1 MKIVFYLTLMLF
13 CVPINIEA
21 QSDSNIALKTT
32 RMSNNII
39 IVQTESG
46 TDNQLALNTDE
57 GIVVFGTHWSLD
69 IEKEYRAIVEREFN
83 KTIYKYVVNPRS
95 RIISTGGNALY
106 KDAIIVAE
114 EDVYNDMI
122 SKKANL
128 QDELQREIRVFT
140 VKAERSRNIL
150 KQENLSKEDQE
161 GHTSWMNYCQKIADD
176 LKAGYDL
183 VLPSIVFTEKIYL
196 NLGNMVLHLDRF
208 NKNGLIIWIP
218 EEKFLMFTSMFDP
231 LHIIVLPR
239 NEKLE
244 IDKWITILEDYIAKC
259 SDVKQVVLGYKGIW
273 PLKKIEDR
281 KNFIKHLWSAVQ
293 NATKEGKDFDQVKN
307 ELSLDND
314 FSYIKDWD
322 VYKNEGE
329 DWVKGDFEKILVE
342 LWTQLH
348 KPIDSYI
355 EDYIDK
361 HGVEKGVYELYDI
374 LENRKAEFYI
384 SENNLNILGYR
395 LLNKELL
402 DTAIEVFKINTEYYP
417 ESANAYDSLGEA
429 YMKNGQLKLAISS
442 YEKSLEL
449 NPDNKNAKEMLSK
462 LKAN

>member
-1 MKIVFYLTLMLF
+1 MKTVFSLTFILF
-13 CVPINIEA
+13 SIPIYINA
-21 QSDSNIALKTT
+21 QSDSRIALKAI
-32 RMSNNII
+32 RLSDNII

-57 GIVVFGTHWSLD
+57 GIVVFGTHWGLD
-69 IEKEYRAIVEREFN
+69 IEREYRAIVEKVFKQTN
-83 KTIYKYVVNPRS
+83 YKYVINPQS

-106 KDAIIVAE
+106 KDAIIIAE
-114 EDVYNDMI
+114 EDVYNEML
-122 SKKANL
+122 SNNVKL
-128 QDELQREIRVFT
+128 QDELQKEIRVFT
-140 VKAERSRNIL
+140 LKAERSRNIL
-150 KQENLSKEDQE
+150 MQENLSKEDQE
-161 GHTSWMNYCQKIADD
+161 EHTSWMNYCQRIADD
-176 LKAGYDL
+176 LRAGYDL
-183 VLPSIVFTEKIYL
+183 VLPTVVFTKKIYL
-196 NLGNMVLHLDRF
+196 NLGNMVLQLDRF

-244 IDKWITILEDYIAKC
+244 IDKWIVTLENYIAKC

-293 NATKEGKDFDQVKN
+293 NATMEGKDFDTVKN
-307 ELSLDND
+307 ELSLDNE
-314 FSYIKDWD
+314 FSYIKGWD

-342 LWTQLH
+342 LWIQLH
-348 KPIDSYI
+348 TPIDSYI
-355 EDYIDK
+355 ENYIDK

-374 LENRKAEFYI
+374 LKNRKAEFYI
-384 SENNLNILGYR
+384 SENNLNTLGYR

-402 DTAIEVFKINTEYYP
+402 DTAIEVFKINAEYYP

-449 NPDNKNAKEMLSK
+449 NPENANAKEMIIK
-462 LKAN
+462 LNNY